1 MKRVFFDRDELN
13 SPDRIAPRLDGESPV
28 SLFMMITNFET
39 GGSERQFTVLARNV
53 DPSKFRIHLGCVS
66 RRGPLG
72 IDFPDVPEFRL
83 GGSLYGWT
91 SVRARL
97 NLSRHLRQNQ
107 VQVAHAFD
115 FYVNLTLIPAARMA
129 RVPVVIGSHRQLG
142 DVMTPAQFKAQSVAF
157 RWCDAVLCNSQA
169 AADRLAAAG
178 LPRDR
183 LAVIGNALPAASFQ
197 AVAPALAR
205 RPGVLRV
212 GMVARMNAHYKNH
225 AGFLRIANEIHQ
237 RMPETEFLLVGDGPL
252 RPELERKAAAL
263 GLGECTIFLGDRR
276 DIPAVLASMD
286 VAVLTSNSESLSN
299 VIIEAM
305 AASLPVV
312 AYNVGG
318 NAELIN
324 EQRGALV
331 AAGNEHEFA
340 IAILRL
346 LYDAS
351 LRGRQGKTSRQFAE
365 ENFAVDRVRCQY
377 EDLYT
382 RLLRQKG

>member
-1 MKRVFFDRDELN
+1 MKKVLFDRDELN
-13 SPDRIAPRLDGESPV
+13 SPDRIAPHLNGKSQV
-28 SLFMMITNFET
+28 SLFLMITNFET
-39 GGSERQFTVLARNV
+39 GGSERQFTVLAQNV
-53 DPSKFRIHLGCVS
+53 DPSKFHLHLGCVS

-91 SVRARL
+91 SVRTRL
-97 NLSRHLRQNQ
+97 NLSRHLRQNR

-115 FYVNLTLIPAARMA
+115 FYVNLTLIPAARLA

-142 DVMTPAQFKAQSVAF
+142 DVMTPAQFKAQAVAF

-169 AADRLAAAG
+169 AANRLAAAG

-197 AVAPALAR
+197 AVAPALPR

-225 AGFLRIANEIHQ
+225 AGFLRIATEIHQ

-263 GLGECTIFLGDRR
+263 GLGECAIFLGDCR

-346 LYDAS
+346 LSDAS
-351 LRGRQGKTSRQFAE
+351 LRGRQGRTSHQFAE
-365 ENFAVDRVRCQY
+365 ETFGVDRVRCQY

>member
-1 MKRVFFDRDELN
+1 MRKIFFDRGEPN
-13 SPDRIAPRLDGESPV
+13 SPGHIAPHLKGESPI

-39 GGSERQFTVLARNV
+39 GGSERQFTVLAQNV
-53 DPSKFRIHLGCVS
+53 DPSKFRLHLGCLG

-91 SVRARL
+91 SVRARFS
-97 NLSRHLRQNQ
+97 LSRHLRQNR

-115 FYVNLTLIPAARMA
+115 FYVNLTMIPAARLA

-142 DVMTPAQFKAQSVAF
+142 DVMTPAQFEAQAVAF

-169 AADRLAAAG
+169 AANRLAAAG
-178 LPRDR
+178 LPRHR
-183 LAVIGNALPAASFQ
+183 LAVIGNALPAASFR
-197 AVAPALAR
+197 AAAPALPR

-225 AGFLRIANEIHQ
+225 AGFLRIATEIHQ
-237 RMPETEFLLVGDGPL
+237 SMPETEFLLVGDGPL

-263 GLGECTIFLGDRR
+263 GLGERAIFLGDRR

-286 VAVLTSNSESLSN
+286 VAVLTSDSESLSN

-324 EQRGALV
+324 AQRGALV
-331 AAGNEHEFA
+331 AAGKEHEFA

-346 LYDAS
+346 LSDAS
-351 LRGRQGKTSRQFAE
+351 LRGRQGRTSHQFAE
-365 ENFAVDRVRCQY
+365 ETFGVDRVRCQY